1 MTCQEFIKYGKEK
14 GFTDIQIVEETS
26 NNIDS
31 SYINEKLDAN
41 NSSFSISYFVKA
53 EKDNKT
59 VKISTDYL
67 EKNIIDLLDLKIEN
81 EDSSYQD
88 EYLTDLTNNN
98 SLSLEKIDITDEI
111 KTLKTIY
118 KLKENNNIKSIT
130 SCYSGSSY
138 KKRIV
143 NSKSVDISTTKK
155 VYDFYIEVLVEK
167 NGNIVSHSSS
177 ALKTNKEQIN
187 IEKITLDTIEEA
199 KKMLIKE
206 QLETKKYNL
215 ILSNTVAGSILSQII
230 AGLYAN
236 NIRKKTSFFLNKKD
250 EKIFSEKINIVEDP
264 RNKNYPGF
272 TLFDDDGVPTKKKQ
286 IIDKGIL
293 KTYLYNIKEA
303 KIANLES
310 TGNSYGEVGVRNLY
324 LLPGTKNKEDLF
336 LDIKNG
342 LYITDYMGSAN
353 TSIDIAT
360 GNISIQVFGF
370 IIENGKIKCGFEP
383 CILTTTFEEIFNN
396 VEEIG
401 NDLEFFS
408 SRAGS
413 PSLYIKNISI
423 VAK

>member
-167 NGNIVSHSSS
+167 NGNIVSASSIVS
-177 ALKTNKEQIN
+177 K
-187 IEKITLDTIEEA
+187 
-199 KKMLIKE
+199 
-206 QLETKKYNL
+206 
-215 ILSNTVAGSILSQII
+215 V
-230 AGLYAN
+230 
-236 NIRKKTSFFLNKKD
+236 
-250 EKIFSEKINIVEDP
+250 IFSIFICSLLVFN
-264 RNKNYPGF
+264 
-272 TLFDDDGVPTKKKQ
+272 
-286 IIDKGIL
+286 
-293 KTYLYNIKEA
+293 A
-303 KIANLES
+303 LE
-310 TGNSYGEVGVRNLY
+310 E
-324 LLPGTKNKEDLF
+324 
-336 LDIKNG
+336 
-342 LYITDYMGSAN
+342 
-353 TSIDIAT
+353 
-360 GNISIQVFGF
+360 
-370 IIENGKIKCGFEP
+370 
-383 CILTTTFEEIFNN
+383 
-396 VEEIG
+396 
-401 NDLEFFS
+401 
-408 SRAGS
+408 
-413 PSLYIKNISI
+413 
-423 VAK
+423 